1 MVRSSIEMND
11 RNEDENQGS
20 EKSGGSTS
28 DRQELLDWL
37 EKYKPLLKSIAAREI
52 DKELSQ
58 KIDASDVIQETLN
71 AAQANID
78 EVATKHP
85 KEMKGY
91 LRRVL
96 LSKIEDL
103 RRRFLRSSKRDI
115 RREVSSAEI
124 SSDEIRQI
132 PGVDASQLELMI
144 DEERF
149 RRVMDAVQSLP
160 PEIQRI
166 LAWRFENDLTF
177 EQIGDRIGRTKDD
190 VRMLIQRCIAR
201 LRVQLDES

>member
-1 MVRSSIEMND
+1 MNEK
-11 RNEDENQGS
+11 NNHENHGDGN
-20 EKSGGSTS
+20 SGKTTT
-28 DRQELLDWL
+28 DRQQLFDWL
-37 EKYKPLLKSIAAREI
+37 EKYKPLLKTIAAREI
-52 DKELSQ
+52 DKELAQ
-58 KIDASDVIQETLN
+58 KIDASDVIQETFN
-71 AAQANID
+71 AAQANIE
-78 EVATKHP
+78 EVSSKP
-85 KEMKGY
+85 PNEMRGY
-91 LRRVL
+91 LRRIL
-96 LSKIEDL
+96 LSKISDL
-103 RRRFLRSSKRDI
+103 RRRFLGSSKRDV

-132 PGVDASQLELMI
+132 PGVDASQLELMV

-149 RRVMDAVQSLP
+149 RKVMDAVQSLP

-166 LAWRFENDLTF
+166 LAWRFESDLTF